1 MTRNRIDRRR
11 RAKIVFGVLAVGIVM
26 SVLVAVGLVYMG
38 QMHPRF

>member
-1 MTRNRIDRRR
+1 MARDPIGKRR
-11 RAKIVFGVLAVGIVM
+11 RAKLVCAVLAVGIVM